1 MILLNKIKLISVYLF
16 IFLYI
21 TLLFSSLIILFIK
34 ILLLKDMWGVITLLK
49 FIFGF
54 YLILSLYKYINR
66 DFENIT
72 KNQELIYDFIRKQN
86 KFYTLDLFFL
96 DLLYLIINN
105 PILSLIILIII
116 SIIKLKIIYI
126 ILLKM
131 LITYLWT
138 LHYFSLINTY
148 KHFNV
153 DFELKLDLE
162 EFNYSWL
169 KGKKIIILYFI
180 KIPQLTGFLINYFLL
195 SKDHKK
201 IVSINLLKKVLYYR
215 LLGLPLRLLL
225 LNLKLIIFLKK
236 IIKSVQWNEKKK
248 LDDYLFFYIT

>member
-21 TLLFSSLIILFIK
+21 TLLFSSLIILFMK

-66 DFENIT
+66 DFENVT

-105 PILSLIILIII
+105 PILSLIILTII
-116 SIIKLKIIYI
+116 SIIKLKIIYV

-131 LITYLWT
+131 LITYKYEGFILLKYSEHSLFRVDFQQLNTYWT
-138 LHYFSLINTY
+138 LASES
-148 KHFNV
+148 
-153 DFELKLDLE
+153 DFH
-162 EFNYSWL
+162 NA
-169 KGKKIIILYFI
+169 
-180 KIPQLTGFLINYFLL
+180 TTRYFLFVDTSL
-195 SKDHKK
+195 WWAD
-201 IVSINLLKKVLYYR
+201 
-215 LLGLPLRLLL
+215 
-225 LNLKLIIFLKK
+225 
-236 IIKSVQWNEKKK
+236 
-248 LDDYLFFYIT
+248 